1 MPVVYASCVRFEE
14 AGLLICGGSG
24 SGKSDLCLRLADAG
38 GSLVADDQTV
48 VENRNGRLIASCPE
62 RLRGLLEV
70 RGIGIVE
77 TPFVPETE
85 INLKLVLR
93 NTGEIERMPASESE
107 NVEGVPIPVFRLDP
121 FEVSAIVKI
130 KTFLSVLNGQ
140 RKVVL

>member
-1 MPVVYASCVRFEE
+1 MPVVHASCVIFEK

-24 SGKSDLCLRLADAG
+24 SGKSDLCLRLTDAG
-38 GSLVADDQTV
+38 ASLVADDQTV
-48 VENRNGRLIASCPE
+48 VENENGRLIASCPE
-62 RLRGLLEV
+62 NLRGLLEV

-93 NTGEIERMPASESE
+93 NAGEIERMPASESD

-121 FEVSAIVKI
+121 FEASAVVKI